1 MDEFEAMRKELALN
15 LIQMKENMEPLY
27 EAAEGTRADLV
38 KRGWSP
44 PMAERIAGE
53 WLIRFIGMMG

>member
-27 EAAEGTRADLV
+27 EAAEGTRTDLLS
-38 KRGWSP
+38 RGWSAS
-44 PMAERIAGE
+44 MAERIAGE
-53 WLIRFIGMMG
+53 WLIKMIGAMG